1 MGYRIAHD
9 EAGRRVEVTYSGAV
23 TRADFEAA
31 SADAIG
37 MQRAKGILRF
47 VILFDD
53 DARITASK
61 IDIYKLPTEDYGKAK
76 VDRRTRIAVVLP
88 EAGHARNAA
97 LFYEDASRNRGW
109 NVRSFADHATAV
121 SWLESSSSKGAA

>member
-1 MGYRIAHD
+1 MGYRITHD
-9 EAGRRVEVTYSGAV
+9 EADKRVDVTYFGAV

-31 SADAIG
+31 SAEAIG
-37 MQRAKGILRF
+37 LQRTHGIVKF
-47 VILFDD
+47 VIAFDGD
-53 DARITASK
+53 TRITASK

-88 EAGHARNAA
+88 EAEDARNAA

-109 NVRSFADHATAV
+109 NVRTFADHATAV
-121 SWLESSSSKGAA
+121 SWLGSSSSRGAA